1 MPIPSPRKNQKKEKF
16 IESCMGNP
24 TMNED
29 YKNNSQRYAI
39 CLSQWERRSK
49 NKADAS
55 WEDCCKNG
63 ALVLL

>member
-1 MPIPSPRKNQKKEKF
+1 MA
-16 IESCMGNP
+16 NP
-24 TMNED
+24 TMNEE

-39 CLSQWERRSK
+39 CNSQWERRSK

-63 ALVLL
+63 ALILL